1 MSDFSVIIR
10 VKNESRW
17 IGHAIQSCIDHLDGP
32 EIIIVDN
39 ESSDESLEIARL
51 FRQDPHLGGHNQRY
65 CDVKT
70 INISDYSPGKALN
83 LGAKYATK
91 KYILN
96 LSSHCVITAFNK
108 NVVNQLLS
116 KHEACFGKQIPHF
129 KGKRITPRYIWSHY
143 TDTETVNMYSS
154 LEGRYFFHNAF
165 SLFKKEFIEQYP
177 FDEALVSKEDRYW
190 ANSLVKDGFS
200 FVYTNRL
207 AVHHH
212 YTLNGNTWKAL

>member
-1 MSDFSVIIR
+1 M
-10 VKNESRW
+10 
-17 IGHAIQSCIDHLDGP
+17 
-32 EIIIVDN
+32 
-39 ESSDESLEIARL
+39 

-70 INISDYSPGKALN
+70 ININDYSPGKALN

-96 LSSHCVITAFNK
+96 LSSHCVITAFDK
-108 NVVNQLLS
+108 NVVNQLYQNMRLVLVS
-116 KHEACFGKQIPHF
+116 KFPAQ
-129 KGKRITPRYIWSHY
+129 GKRITPRYIWSHY

-165 SLFKKEFIEQYP
+165 SLFKEFIEQYP

-212 YTLNGNTWKAL
+212 YTLNGNTWKALPKITLNIFLIV